1 MSVFSRWRG
10 LRQVLKRVLRLV
22 DVAILPVVAFS
33 AVALKFVRRA
43 KVQHL
48 PLCRDTLKRLGVFPI
63 VDHYYEPLFNDRH
76 LRRSLQDDRTIVGLD
91 LDLGGQIAFLRQL
104 DYADEIRALP
114 RSRNGALRFFMDNGS
129 FHTGDAEIYYSI
141 IRRYRPARIIEVGSG
156 ASTLAAVEAVKKNR
170 EEDPRYD
177 CRITC
182 IEPFEQPWLERLDV
196 RVVREPVERIDP
208 AFVTELEAND
218 ILFVDSSHI
227 IRPQGDVCF
236 EILELI
242 GRVREG
248 VFVHF
253 HDIFT
258 PKDYPRRW
266 IVDDVLFWNEQYL
279 LEAFLAFNRDFRVVC
294 ASHYLSHVA
303 REALSAVCPRMAE
316 DPDRHPGS
324 FWIRRVTTR
333 EADRLPQA

>member
-1 MSVFSRWRG
+1 MSVFSRWRR
-10 LRQVLKRVLRLV
+10 LRQVLKQVLRIV

-33 AVALKFVRRA
+33 AVALKFVRRV

-48 PLCRDTLKRLGVFPI
+48 PICRDTLKRLGVFPI
-63 VDHYYEPLFNDRH
+63 VDHYYEPLFNHKH
-76 LRRSLQDDRTIVGLD
+76 LERSLLDDRTIVGLD
-91 LDLGGQIAFLRQL
+91 LNLDGQITFLREL
-104 DYADEIRALP
+104 DYADEIRAMP
-114 RSRNGALRFFMDNGS
+114 CSRDGSLRFFMHNGS

-141 IRRYRPARIIEVGSG
+141 IRRYRPARIVEVGSG
-156 ASTLAAVEAVKKNR
+156 ASTLAAVEAVEKNR
-170 EEDPRYD
+170 EEDPRYR
-177 CRITC
+177 CQITC
-182 IEPFEQPWLERLDV
+182 VEPFEQPWLERLGV
-196 RVVREPVERIDP
+196 RVVRERVERIDP

-279 LEAFLAFNRDFRVVC
+279 LEAFLAFNSDFRVVC
-294 ASHYLSHVA
+294 AAHYLSYVA
-303 REALSAVCPRMAE
+303 RGELSTVCPRMAE
-316 DPDRHPGS
+316 DSDRHPGS
-324 FWIRRVTTR
+324 FWIRRVAAPT
-333 EADRLPQA
+333 AA